1 MRRDSQPGQASCGG
15 LVTKCI
21 EINLHFAFMPLFQ
34 IGESSSAKNPSF
46 QAAGRICCAAT
57 PKTDQVERHMAQDG
71 EVVRAV
77 IVAISRLV
85 LVHDGVENSVK
96 PVFDTAMQTCDLAK
110 AFGRQ
115 RGAEQV

>member
-1 MRRDSQPGQASCGG
+1 

-21 EINLHFAFMPLFQ
+21 EINLHFAFMPLFKLVK
-34 IGESSSAKNPSF
+34 AARPRTRPSKRRVEF
-46 QAAGRICCAAT
+46 AAQPHPRPIRLH
-57 PKTDQVERHMAQDG
+57 QVERHMAQDG

>member
-1 MRRDSQPGQASCGG
+1 
-15 LVTKCI
+15 
-21 EINLHFAFMPLFQ
+21 
-34 IGESSSAKNPSF
+34 
-46 QAAGRICCAAT
+46 
-57 PKTDQVERHMAQDG
+57 MAQDG